1 MPSIIYQRQ
10 FITQQFFT
18 FIHQVVTDMVAFCAS
33 ITRVKLLS
41 VLLKSGRRRH
51 CMYPLSEHGVSL
63 NAATQVRSYVRSH
76 VSEQPII
83 LDSPS
88 IIETYPVAW

>member
-63 NAATQVRSYVRSH
+63 NAATH